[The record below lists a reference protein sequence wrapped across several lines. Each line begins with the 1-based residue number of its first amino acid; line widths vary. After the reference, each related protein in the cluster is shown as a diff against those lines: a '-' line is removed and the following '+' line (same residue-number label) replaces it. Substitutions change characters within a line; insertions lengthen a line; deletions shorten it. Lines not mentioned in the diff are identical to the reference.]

1 MQLGASVAQIEPA
14 ASLLTL
20 LGSGWRSTWQQL
32 TGGMAGSVLPRGG
45 GYAEPGQRGDQV
57 P

>member
-1 MQLGASVAQIEPA
+1 VAQIEPA